1 MTLIELDRIVNA
13 IRVDTK
19 RANSFA
25 ASLQGIDLDKYA
37 VDSIEDKR
45 KEIERRAQERL
56 HGKTAV
62 ERQEFAD
69 FGIAFETEE
78 ED

>member
-1 MTLIELDRIVNA
+1 MINA
-13 IRVDTK
+13 IREDTN

-25 ASLQGIDLDKYA
+25 ASLQGIDLDKYR
-37 VDSIEDKR
+37 VDGIEEKR

-56 HGKTAV
+56 HGKAAV

-69 FGIAFETEE
+69 FGFGFETEE

>member
-1 MTLIELDRIVNA
+1 
-13 IRVDTK
+13 
-19 RANSFA
+19 
-25 ASLQGIDLDKYA
+25 LDKYR
-37 VDSIEDKR
+37 VDGIEQKR

-56 HGKTAV
+56 HGKAAV

-69 FGIAFETEE
+69 FGFGFETEE

>member
-1 MTLIELDRIVNA
+1 MRFEKTQSEQI
-13 IRVDTK
+13 
-19 RANSFA
+19 FA
-25 ASLQGIDLDKYA
+25 ASLQGVSTWTSTR
-37 VDSIEDKR
+37 VDGIEDKR

-56 HGKTAV
+56 HGKAAV